1 MPQYLLHVASQCAY
15 VVPPLRAPVANSSTM
30 HADRQHWKH
39 VVLSSEFRVRLSQ
52 PKYPGT
58 PSYVIA
64 SALVCLDC
72 LPALLT
78 TTCRVTVLASRFRS
92 ICLVSA
98 SGGILHKSSRLLTCT
113 TSRHLAAMLRPR
125 SSIIDL
131 ASFPTHVSAGPKS
144 DPRTVTV
151 AMPVNGMRIGEID
164 ETDGF
169 LGWNQ
174 WLSRVWMPCQKMFK
188 SESDSSVSG
197 SRQRIDGFDSTGQ
210 S

>member
-72 LPALLT
+72 
-78 TTCRVTVLASRFRS
+78 ASKRR
-92 ICLVSA
+92 
-98 SGGILHKSSRLLTCT
+98 
-113 TSRHLAAMLRPR
+113 
-125 SSIIDL
+125 
-131 ASFPTHVSAGPKS
+131 S
-144 DPRTVTV
+144 DPDIRHR
-151 AMPVNGMRIGEID
+151 AAKKEQGE
-164 ETDGF
+164 
-169 LGWNQ
+169 W
-174 WLSRVWMPCQKMFK
+174 SQKCATL
-188 SESDSSVSG
+188 
-197 SRQRIDGFDSTGQ
+197 TG
-210 S
+210 